1 MTEPPTPSAPAPAP
15 ATAPMRPVPP
25 AVLQQ
30 SPLAAFHHAHAGH
43 MVPFSGWELPL
54 YYTSILA
61 EHEAVRTGVGLF
73 DVSHMGIVTVDGAT
87 APALLSRRTTA
98 NVAHLVPGQVR
109 YTFLLEATGWIVDDL
124 LVTRLDANGPEGP
137 RFLAVPNA
145 ARSGRIVELLRQH
158 RRPDTAIAQHNGA
171 VAILAVQG
179 PKSTETLQRVFGWS
193 LAGLGTYR
201 GRWFPAER
209 GGDVPAEGVDGLT
222 FPKALGRAV
231 FVSRTGYTGE
241 TGYELF
247 VAAPR
252 APAVAEALVA
262 AGVVPCGLGARNTLR
277 LEKGYLLSGQDFDR
291 DRTPLEAGQD
301 RFVEFDHP
309 FVGDETLQK
318 QKSDGN
324 YIRLAGLSVTTP
336 GAIPRHGTPIRSG
349 TELVGTV
356 ASGGLSPT
364 LHKGIALAFLPPA
377 LAAVGQSLTL
387 DLRGAAVPTEVVRL
401 PFLASGAARRDYTVP
416 PS

>member
-1 MTEPPTPSAPAPAP
+1 MTDAPPGAVAAPL
-15 ATAPMRPVPP
+15 RE
-25 AVLQQ
+25 
-30 SPLAAFHHAHAGH
+30 SPLASYHRAHGGH

-61 EHEAVRTGVGLF
+61 EHEAVRTAVGLF

-98 NVAHLVPGQVR
+98 NIGRLVPGQCR

-124 LVTRLDANGPEGP
+124 LVTRLDEGGPEGP

-145 ARSGRIVELLRQH
+145 ARALRIVELLRQH

-171 VAILAVQG
+171 AAILAVQG
-179 PKSTETLQRVFGWS
+179 PKAPETLARVFGWS
-193 LAGLGTYR
+193 LETLGNYR
-201 GRWFPAER
+201 ARWFPAER
-209 GGDVPAEGVDGLT
+209 GGVLPVEGALGPT
-222 FPKALGRAV
+222 FPKDLDHAIL
-231 FVSRTGYTGE
+231 VSRTGYTGE
-241 TGYELF
+241 AGFELF
-247 VAAPR
+247 VGAAR
-252 APAVAEALVA
+252 AVAVAEALVA

-309 FVGDETLQK
+309 FVGEEALQK
-318 QKSDGN
+318 QKAEGN
-324 YIRLAGLSVTTP
+324 YVRLVGLSVTEA
-336 GAIPRHGTPIRSG
+336 GAIPRHGTPIHAG
-349 TELVGTV
+349 TEVVGTV

-364 LHKGIALAFLPPA
+364 LQHGIALAFVPA
-377 LAAVGQSLTL
+377 ALSRPGQKLEL
-387 DLRGAAVPTEVVRL
+387 ELRGRSVPAEVVRL
-401 PFLASGAARRDYTVP
+401 PFLSSAAARREYTAP
-416 PS
+416 PT

>member
-1 MTEPPTPSAPAPAP
+1 MSGPPPSLPGVIPTKAPAPVA
-15 ATAPMRPVPP
+15 
-25 AVLQQ
+25 LLQ
-30 SPLAAFHHAHAGH
+30 SPLAAFHTAHAGH

-61 EHEAVRTGVGLF
+61 EHEAVRTSVGLF

-98 NVAHLVPGQVR
+98 NMARLLPGQCR

-124 LVTRLDANGPEGP
+124 LVTRLDSGGPEGP

-145 ARSGRIVELLRQH
+145 ARASRIVELLRQH
-158 RRPDTAIAQHNGA
+158 RRPDTTIAQHNGA

-179 PKSTETLQRVFGWS
+179 PKAAATLERVFGWS
-193 LAGLGTYR
+193 LAGLKVYR
-201 GRWFPAER
+201 GAWFPAER
-209 GGDVPAEGVDGLT
+209 GGDVPVEGTLDLL
-222 FPKALGRAV
+222 FPKGLHHAI

-241 TGYELF
+241 TGFELF
-247 VAAPR
+247 VAASR
-252 APAVAEALVA
+252 ASAVAEALVA

-309 FVGDETLQK
+309 FVGEEALQK
-318 QKSDGN
+318 QKAEGQ
-324 YIRLAGLSVTTP
+324 YVRLVGLSVTES

-349 TELVGTV
+349 ADLVGTV

-364 LHKGIALAFLPPA
+364 LQHGIALAFLPPA
-377 LAAVGQSLTL
+377 LAAVGQPLTL
-387 DLRGAAVPTEVVRL
+387 ELRGRAVPAEVVRL
-401 PFLASGAARRDYTVP
+401 PFLASGAARRDYTGP
-416 PS
+416 PA

>member
-1 MTEPPTPSAPAPAP
+1 VTEPAP
-15 ATAPMRPVPP
+15 TAPPPAASARPQPP
-25 AVLQQ
+25 AVLQP
-30 SPLAAFHHAHAGH
+30 SPLAAFHHAHGGH

-98 NVAHLVPGQVR
+98 NIARLVPGQCH

-124 LVTRLDANGPEGP
+124 LITRLDTGGAEGP

-145 ARSGRIVELLRQH
+145 ARAGRIVELLRQH
-158 RRPDTAIAQHNGA
+158 RRPDTTIAQHNGA

-179 PKSTETLQRVFGWS
+179 PTSAGTLERVFGWS
-193 LAGLGTYR
+193 LRGLPNYR
-201 GRWFPAER
+201 GRWFPAKP
-209 GGDVPAEGVDGLT
+209 GGDLPAEGVDGLS
-222 FPKALGRAV
+222 FPKALGHAI

-247 VAAPR
+247 VAATQAR
-252 APAVAEALVA
+252 GVAEALVA

-309 FVGDETLQK
+309 FVGDEVLQK
-318 QKSDGN
+318 QKAEGN
-324 YIRLAGLSVTTP
+324 YVRLVGLSVTTP

-349 TELVGTV
+349 ADLVGTV

-364 LHKGIALAFLPPA
+364 LHKGIALAFLPPG
-377 LAAVGQSLTL
+377 LAVVGQALTL
-387 DLRGAAVPTEVVRL
+387 DLRGVAVPAEVVRL
-401 PFLASGAARRDYTVP
+401 PFLAAGAARRDYTLP
-416 PS
+416 PT

>member
-1 MTEPPTPSAPAPAP
+1 MTESA
-15 ATAPMRPVPP
+15 ATAPSAAPPPV
-25 AVLQQ
+25 VLQQ
-30 SPLAAFHHAHAGH
+30 SPLASFHHAHGGH

-61 EHEAVRTGVGLF
+61 EHDAVRTGVGLF

-98 NVAHLVPGQVR
+98 NVARLVPGQCR

-124 LVTRLDANGPEGP
+124 LITRLDTGGAEGP

-145 ARSGRIVELLRQH
+145 ARAGRIVEMLRQH
-158 RRPDTAIAQHNGA
+158 RRPDTTIAQHNGK

-179 PKSTETLQRVFGWS
+179 PKASETLERVFGWS
-193 LAGLGTYR
+193 LAGLGNYR
-201 GRWFPAER
+201 GRWFPADR
-209 GGDVPAEGVDGLT
+209 GGDVPVEGADGLL
-222 FPKALGRAV
+222 FPHALGRAV

-241 TGYELF
+241 AGFELF
-247 VAAPR
+247 VAAAR
-252 APAVAEALVA
+252 APAVAEALVT

-309 FVGDETLQK
+309 FVGDEALQK
-318 QKSDGN
+318 QKTEGN
-324 YIRLAGLSVTTP
+324 FVRLVGLSVTTP

-349 TELVGTV
+349 ADLVGTV

-387 DLRGAAVPTEVVRL
+387 DLRGASVPAEVVRL
-401 PFLASGAARRDYTVP
+401 PFLASGAARRDYTLP
-416 PS
+416 PT